1 MSILLADP
9 PNWEDDPGAYEFT
22 ATISGAVILNDGV
35 QMGDDGDI
43 FAAFDDDGNNRGI
56 ALMLSPPFGPYQ
68 GTPVFEMQMRSNA
81 GGDHLTFK
89 YYDAS
94 EDAVLDISED
104 YTFVINDI
112 IGDVTDPW
120 IMNIGVPD
128 LSCPEC
134 TDDDAALAA
143 LGGCAGGVAA
153 LGCDFLWSGVPI
165 SDSCPVTCGTCP
177 EEDVCGVC
185 EGDGSSCTDC
195 AGVVDGDATED
206 CAGTCNGGAFTDCAG
221 TCTDL
226 SSWIGDGYCDDGS
239 WGVDFVSCGD
249 FNCDDGDC
257 GTELVDGECVYV
269 CSFFDCAGQCA
280 DGYESWLGDG
290 YCDGTDMAYG
300 LDFSCYDC
308 DNGDCNDECG
318 ACEGDGIADGA
329 CDCDGNVDAGCGCGE
344 AGPSGCDNACG
355 STLENDDCGVCDG
368 GNASMDDCGECGGSN
383 GCQAIS
389 GLSAIGGLN
398 QVMLQ
403 WDYNPNAASY
413 NIYRDGELV
422 GSSDG
427 TYPAFL
433 DGNQGG
439 WGLGFDTEYCYT
451 VTANGPSSDE
461 ACATTL
467 PQLQAFLDLDLSLAN
482 ADVAAVASPFG
493 DLTGNGVADAVIM
506 VKMVN
511 FFAVNGYQFSF
522 NLSPGIVDVIA
533 AVDGTYMMSG
543 GQAGLVAQLGNGL
556 VLGYDATMSGA
567 SIPPGYPGDGGAG
580 GNLLAVLVL
589 SPQYTGSGA
598 EVAVTISDFVISGI
612 NPFTGG
618 NVGLGVCDADLD
630 PFNGCFDTSV
640 FDTPTADCTGI
651 PGGSA
656 VEDECGVCEGD
667 GTSCAAYF
675 EASVT
680 TTVDETVL
688 EDLEAFED
696 NFESFIV

>member
-1 MSILLADP
+1 MKTMTYILNLILLVVCAGNANTGGKQIYVSFEDAQAALP
-9 PNWEDDPGAYEFT
+9 DKEYAQDQSHGDSNGSRSAPDWEDCPACYEFT

-56 ALMLSPPFGPYQ
+56 ALQLSPPFGPYQ

-120 IMNIGVPD
+120 ILNIGVPD

-153 LGCDFLWSGVPI
+153 LGCDFLWAGAPI

-177 EEDVCGVC
+177 EEDECGVC
-185 EGDGSSCTDC
+185 EGDGSSCADC
-195 AGVVDGDATED
+195 AGVPYGDAEED
-206 CAGTCNGGAFTDCAG
+206 CAGTCNGDAFTDCIG
-221 TCTDL
+221 TCTNL
-226 SSWIGDGYCDDGS
+226 SSWIGDGYCDDGT

-249 FNCDDGDC
+249 FNCDNGDC
-257 GTELVDGECVYV
+257 GTELVNGECVAPCV
-269 CSFFDCAGQCA
+269 FFDCAGQCA

-290 YCDGTDMAYG
+290 YCDGTDMAWG

-318 ACEGDGIADGA
+318 ECEGDGIADGA
-329 CDCDGNVDAGCGCGE
+329 CDCDGNV
-344 AGPSGCDNACG
+344 N
-355 STLENDDCGVCDG
+355 
-368 GNASMDDCGECGGSN
+368 DDCGECNGDN
-383 GCQAIS
+383 GCLAIT

-433 DGNQGG
+433 DGTQGG

-451 VTANGPSSDE
+451 VSANGPSSDE

-493 DLTGNGVADAVIM
+493 DLTGDGVADAVIM

-522 NLSPGIVDVIA
+522 SMDPGIVAAIA
-533 AVDGTYMMSG
+533 AVDGTYIQFAGCVATAMGMGMDQASAAAYCESAGYSSG
-543 GQAGLVAQLGNGL
+543 LQAQISTPGSSGIVMGFDMNGT
-556 VLGYDATMSGA
+556 G
-567 SIPPGYPGDGGAG
+567 SIPAGYPGDGGAE
-580 GNLLAVLVL
+580 GNLLAVIVL
-589 SPQYTGSGA
+589 NSQYSGSGS
-598 EVAVTISDFVISGI
+598 EVAVTISDFVISAI
-612 NPFTGG
+612 NPFTGESITL
-618 NVGLGVCDADLD
+618 NACDADVPALKWLL
-630 PFNGCFDTSV
+630 PYLILLFLLSIHLQV
-640 FDTPTADCTGI
+640 R
-651 PGGSA
+651 
-656 VEDECGVCEGD
+656 
-667 GTSCAAYF
+667 
-675 EASVT
+675 
-680 TTVDETVL
+680 VL
-688 EDLEAFED
+688 P
-696 NFESFIV
+696 